1 MIRGRCRGAATPPIL
16 LRIGAARNHRQK
28 TIGKKPDCQI
38 NALTRRGAG
47 NLSRLTGIPEAM
59 SIVPDALTAAAFE
72 HVDDLPGIDIH
83 HCSDQL
89 ELFTAEA
96 ATPRRRTFDLCD
108 FLCLEQLH
116 GPLPSQVSHA
126 ICKVITALW
135 KNLVATETAA

>member
-1 MIRGRCRGAATPPIL
+1 LNAVARAHPNSDASSLPRDQGSLPRGGDPAHFAP
-16 LRIGAARNHRQK
+16 HWS
-28 TIGKKPDCQI
+28 GKKPDCQI

-108 FLCLEQLH
+108 FLCLE
-116 GPLPSQVSHA
+116 
-126 ICKVITALW
+126 
-135 KNLVATETAA
+135 